1 VALRCCPTGV
11 FRVPILEQERTLCER
26 AITSHFGPTTDIRLV
41 RVDVLHLPRERAME
55 RFDLDPARIMGDSAY
70 GSADM
75 FGWLVYEHGIQP
87 YVTVFNKSARN
98 DGTFSRDDFAYGH
111 AAVLGIIT

>member
-1 VALRCCPTGV
+1 
-11 FRVPILEQERTLCER
+11 
-26 AITSHFGPTTDIRLV
+26 
-41 RVDVLHLPRERAME
+41 ME

-75 FGWLVYEHGIQP
+75 FGWLVYEHGMQP
-87 YVTVFNKSARN
+87 YVTVFNKSARKG
-98 DGTFSRDDFAYGH
+98 GTFSRDDFAYGH